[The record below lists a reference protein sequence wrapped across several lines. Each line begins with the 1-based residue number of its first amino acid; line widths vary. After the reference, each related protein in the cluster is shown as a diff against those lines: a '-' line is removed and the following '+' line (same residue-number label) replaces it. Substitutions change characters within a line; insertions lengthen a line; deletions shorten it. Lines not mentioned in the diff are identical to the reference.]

1 MVAGEW
7 QETDYGTFRH
17 YYRIEYLSNLCERD
31 GGIQTG
37 PFGSQLHQKDYVSLG
52 TPIITVEHL
61 DRNRIA
67 HEGLPYVSDHDRDRL
82 KRYKLR
88 EGDIVFSRV
97 GSVDRRALV
106 RQDEEGWLFSGRCLR
121 VRPDISKIDP
131 VYLSYFFGLPAFQ
144 EHIRAIAVGAT
155 MPSLNTELLSNV
167 PIAYP
172 PLQEQRAIAHVLGTL
187 DDKIELNR
195 RMNETL
201 EEMARALFKSWF
213 VDFDPV
219 RAKVEGRWRRG
230 ESLPGLSAELYGL
243 FPGRLVDSEL
253 GEVPEGWEV
262 KALGEFGEV
271 VTGKTPSTKQPD
283 YYGEDV
289 PFLRIPDM
297 HGRMYAVTTTS
308 MLSHHGGDVSVPTDS
323 TFGKYIS

>member
-1 MVAGEW
+1 MAKTSEDYVVVQEDAEKTEPSMVAGEW

-172 PLQEQRAIAHVLGTL
+172 PLQEQPRHRPCPRHAGRQ
-187 DDKIELNR
+187 DR
-195 RMNETL
+195 
-201 EEMARALFKSWF
+201 
-213 VDFDPV
+213 
-219 RAKVEGRWRRG
+219 VEPADERDAGG
-230 ESLPGLSAELYGL
+230 NGAG
-243 FPGRLVDSEL
+243 
-253 GEVPEGWEV
+253 
-262 KALGEFGEV
+262 
-271 VTGKTPSTKQPD
+271 
-283 YYGEDV
+283 
-289 PFLRIPDM
+289 
-297 HGRMYAVTTTS
+297 AV
-308 MLSHHGGDVSVPTDS
+308 
-323 TFGKYIS
+323 